1 MRISPSGIGQSFIQ
15 DFILLR
21 TFRRNAET
29 RQISFAAAIKS
40 FEMAVQ
46 DGGFAREPASEL
58 VQSLAILA
66 DAVPPV
72 ARTALAEKLSRPSDW
87 TETTLS
93 QSLHKYAALR
103 KVGGEYARRAMES
116 MDRTWSAMLDAGATS
131 FWEMKEGWPA
141 FAGAGSLC
149 HGWSAIPVYFYG
161 IEMSHDTEKLSTPE
175 KEMKK

>member
-1 MRISPSGIGQSFIQ
+1 
-15 DFILLR
+15 
-21 TFRRNAET
+21 
-29 RQISFAAAIKS
+29 
-40 FEMAVQ
+40 MAVQ

-66 DAVPPV
+66 DAVPDGELP
-72 ARTALAEKLSRPSDW
+72 ALAERLSRTSGW

-93 QSLHKYAALR
+93 QSFHKYMALL
-103 KVGGEYARRAMES
+103 KAGETCGRRAMAQI
-116 MDRTWSAMLDAGATS
+116 DAQWGKMLDAGATS

-161 IEMSHDTEKLSTPE
+161 IEMSHDTEKPSTPE
-175 KEMKK
+175 KEMEK